1 MASLRYRVGLTGKGK
16 WHVSIRIKGK
26 ASICRSFET
35 KEEAEE
41 WGNFTEKSLRNP
53 KKFRA
58 TLNNVF
64 DRYCE
69 EILPQKSKNAQ
80 DDEPPHIR
88 FWKEYLGGKF
98 IDEISVSLIDE
109 TANLIY
115 EIISKKS
122 GQPLSYETR
131 RKYLMTLSY
140 AFTVASKNWNWI
152 DYNPVFMVNK
162 HVPSKKKQKDTFQIN
177 ITCPIRKVFLDGVY
191 KELEIRN
198 LSIGGLARLM
208 KCAKSTAQS
217 IFNPKVNI
225 TLNMMIRVCQSLG
238 KKFEFQYKD

>member
-1 MASLRYRVGLTGKGK
+1 MASLRFRMGLKGKGR
-16 WHVSIRIKGK
+16 WHASVRIKDK
-26 ASICRSFET
+26 PSICKSFDT

-41 WGNFTEKSLRNP
+41 WANFTEKSFRNHN
-53 KKFRA
+53 KFRA

-69 EILPQKSKNAQ
+69 EVLPQKSKNAQ
-80 DDEPPHIR
+80 GDEPPHIR
-88 FWKEYLGGKF
+88 FWREHLGEKF
-98 IDEISVSLIDE
+98 IDEISVSLIE
-109 TANLIY
+109 EKANLIY
-115 EIISKKS
+115 KIISQKS

-140 AFTVASKNWNWI
+140 VYTIASKKWNWL

-162 HVPSKKKQKDTFQIN
+162 HVPSKKKQNDTFQIN
-177 ITCPIRKVFLDGVY
+177 MTCPIRKNFLNEVY
-191 KELEIRN
+191 KELDRRN
-198 LSIGGLARLM
+198 LSVSGLARLM

-225 TLNMMIRVCQSLG
+225 TLNMMIRVCDALG
-238 KKFEFQYKD
+238 KKIEFKYKD